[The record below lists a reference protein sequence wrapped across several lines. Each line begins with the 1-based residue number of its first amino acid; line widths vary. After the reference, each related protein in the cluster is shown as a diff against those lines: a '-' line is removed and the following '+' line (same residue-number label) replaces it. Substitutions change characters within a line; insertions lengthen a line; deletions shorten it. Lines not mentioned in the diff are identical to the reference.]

1 MNTLSFPKNLE
12 NDEQIKPKQLEGKI
26 QQKTRIEINKMENK

>member
-1 MNTLSFPKNLE
+1 MNTLIFPKNLE

-26 QQKTRIEINKMENK
+26 QQKNKNRNQ